1 MSVGVFVSKPV
12 PVPLDSALK
21 LLLDVGEERGRV
33 TVHHVS
39 AIEALCMSD
48 PDPSKCN
55 AL

>member
-1 MSVGVFVSKPV
+1 MGVGMFVPEPV
-12 PVPLDSALK
+12 PVPLDPALK

-39 AIEALCMSD
+39 AIEALCMGD
-48 PDPSKCN
+48 PDPSECN